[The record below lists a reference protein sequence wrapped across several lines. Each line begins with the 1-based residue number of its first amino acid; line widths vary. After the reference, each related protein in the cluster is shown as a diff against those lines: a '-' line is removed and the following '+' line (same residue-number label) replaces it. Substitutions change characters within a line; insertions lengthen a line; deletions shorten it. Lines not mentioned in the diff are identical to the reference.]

1 MKRLA
6 LKKILALLVAV
17 CGISTLTGC
26 KTTEQEDLTSR
37 PWSQPR
43 GWESGVPGFIQNDR
57 YR

>member
-6 LKKILALLVAV
+6 PKKILVLLIAVA
-17 CGISTLTGC
+17 GLSSLTGC
-26 KTTEQEDLTSR
+26 KTTEGDDLSAR